1 MELPHGEPK
10 LVTDHQHPVGHCWT
24 ADSREIVFS
33 TSSDLGEVGLW
44 RILADGGEPRAV
56 PTRGEKIGQP
66 TIAGHRLAYVSGTFN
81 SDIWRQE
88 LTERETMHLPLKP
101 LFSWS
106 SVEEDP
112 RISPDGSRIAFMSNG
127 SGSEEIWIS
136 NADGTGPI
144 KLTDKAA
151 AQGSPCWSPD
161 GKNIAFDSIKSGNLD
176 IYLVSAEGGPAHRIT
191 TDPSEEAI
199 PNFSRDGRWIYFGS
213 NRNGSWQIWKM
224 PSDGGQAIQITR
236 IGGASARESRD
247 GFVYYVGYYDL
258 QKRGIWRVP
267 VSGGP
272 ETLVLDRQLSP
283 AWDLTDRG
291 IYFIDRT
298 TKPVATICFYD
309 FATRLVKNLTS
320 VNRETGFVVSSG
332 ISVSRDD
339 NWLLYTGGIS
349 TSDIMMIDNF
359 R

>member
-1 MELPHGEPK
+1 M
-10 LVTDHQHPVGHCWT
+10 HP
-24 ADSREIVFS
+24 
-33 TSSDLGEVGLW
+33 
-44 RILADGGEPRAV
+44 
-56 PTRGEKIGQP
+56 
-66 TIAGHRLAYVSGTFN
+66 
-81 SDIWRQE
+81 
-88 LTERETMHLPLKP
+88 PLKP

-106 SVEEDP
+106 SSEIDA
-112 RISPDGSRIAFMSNG
+112 RISPDGSRIAFMSNS
-127 SGSEEIWIS
+127 SGSEEIWIC

-144 KLTDKAA
+144 KLTEKAA

-176 IYLVSAEGGPAHRIT
+176 IYLVSAEGGLARQIT
-191 TDPSEEAI
+191 TDPSEEAV

-236 IGGASARESRD
+236 VGGMSARESND
-247 GFVYYVGYYDL
+247 GFVYYHGYYNL
-258 QKRGIWRVP
+258 QKEGIWRVP

-272 ETLVLDRQLSP
+272 ETLVVDRHVLP
-283 AWDLTDRG
+283 MTWDLTDRG
-291 IYFIDRT
+291 IYFIDGN

-309 FATRLVKNLTS
+309 LATRRVRSLAPVHNDP
-320 VNRETGFVVSSG
+320 GFGLSEG
-332 ISVSRDD
+332 LSVSPDGK
-339 NWLLYTGGIS
+339 WLIYGGGFS